1 MALQPL
7 RPETFSED
15 LRKLMQPTDE
25 EVRTPL
31 EFIVPIR
38 DTEKDDRGEECA
50 DKAFYNMMGYVKM
63 LQKHY
68 SDMIMTRKIK
78 PFSDEEEKHFE
89 KHRYDIMM
97 KIVEQFSIIE
107 FVRLFPN
114 LTKENEDGKMQFDL
128 SAFSPFAKR
137 TVDGSVYIDEYALN
151 KAHEKHL
158 LEEDKKDEA
167 EKERI
172 KSADEAWQKTPLPP
186 VEEDVETPLEVP
198 EVGNIFLE

>member
-7 RPETFSED
+7 RPYTFSED
-15 LRKLMQPTDE
+15 LRKLMQPADE
-25 EVRTPL
+25 DVRTPL

-38 DTEKDDRGEECA
+38 DTENDDRSEECA

-68 SDMIMTRKIK
+68 SDMLMTQKIK

-89 KHRYDIMM
+89 KHRYDIML

-114 LTKENEDGKMQFDL
+114 LTKENEDGKTEFDL
-128 SAFSPFAKR
+128 RAFSPFAR
-137 TVDGSVYIDEYALN
+137 RAVDGSVYIDEYALN
-151 KAHEKHL
+151 KAM
-158 LEEDKKDEA
+158 LEQEA

-172 KSADEAWQKTPLPP
+172 QSADEAWQKT
-186 VEEDVETPLEVP
+186 VSEEEEKEEVP
-198 EVGNIFLE
+198 ELGNIFLE